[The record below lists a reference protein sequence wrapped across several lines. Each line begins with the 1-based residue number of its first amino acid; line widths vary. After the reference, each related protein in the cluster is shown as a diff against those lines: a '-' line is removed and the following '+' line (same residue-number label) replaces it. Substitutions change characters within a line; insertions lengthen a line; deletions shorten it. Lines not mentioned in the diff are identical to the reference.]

1 MICNPKP
8 LVEDADY
15 NWLRRPTVPP
25 RRINDRNYQLPV
37 LKAVRN
43 ALHQILVCRYKN
55 PRIELSPMRFVMD
68 EQTEED
74 SREVRIEQ
82 MSDGYR
88 IMVAMVADIASRLAE
103 ANPSDENP
111 LDGKGIVLIDEA
123 DLHLHPAWQRKI
135 LHDLSVVFR
144 NIQFIVTTHS
154 PLIAMGAADIAQILV
169 FDEKENCMKQ
179 KRTFIAPM
187 MWGRF

>member
-1 MICNPKP
+1 
-8 LVEDADY
+8 
-15 NWLRRPTVPP
+15 
-25 RRINDRNYQLPV
+25 
-37 LKAVRN
+37 
-43 ALHQILVCRYKN
+43 
-55 PRIELSPMRFVMD
+55 MD

-111 LDGKGIVLIDEA
+111 LDGN
-123 DLHLHPAWQRKI
+123 PAWQRKI